1 MELSHPPTTKD
12 PKLVW
17 SQVYVVKS
25 SANFLWIYFTVVS
38 QIPGN
43 MGVSISMLR
52 SIFSTS
58 TLLKGL
64 QKGLVHNPK
73 PGSQAVYFPISRT
86 VIIRWVFFVMAQLT
100 WWLISHEKSRYGQ
113 TPILNRYSKS
123 SKIPILICWPSG
135 NLTYLWKITIFNEVN
150 QL

>member
-12 PKLVW
+12 PKRVW

-100 WWLISHEKSRYGQ
+100 
-113 TPILNRYSKS
+113 
-123 SKIPILICWPSG
+123 
-135 NLTYLWKITIFNEVN
+135 
-150 QL
+150 